1 MVVPA
6 VPLPGCPVHTS
17 VLAARQGAA
26 TEAAAGALAAA
37 DEARAAVGSAMAAQ
51 ARPTPATRRRLTC
64 VFRFIAGFLSACWLQ
79 AHPPLSTPDAA
90 DGLERIWRTLDG
102 DLDWGYI

>member
-6 VPLPGCPVHTS
+6 VPLPGCPVHPS

-51 ARPTPATRRRLTC
+51 ARPTPATRRRLTR
-64 VFRFIAGFLSACWLQ
+64 VFRFIAGFLVCLLAASASALI
-79 AHPPLSTPDAA
+79 DAGRCRWVGTNLA
-90 DGLERIWRTLDG
+90 NSGR
-102 DLDWGYI
+102 